1 MQTNKINSIRIII
14 CGGDG
19 TIIWGIE
26 ECYKAGLDFDELQFG
41 CLPIGTGNDFSRTI
55 GWGSDPI
62 EFKEGDILPLKKRII
77 EWIGSGVEKYDV
89 WEMEMSLY

>member
-1 MQTNKINSIRIII
+1 MIHVKLIDLFDQKRKDSELRNAKQLQTDKINDVRIII

-26 ECYKAGLDFDELQFG
+26 ECFKAGLNFDQLQFG

-55 GWGSDPI
+55 GWGSNPV
-62 EFKEGDILPLKKRII
+62 EFK
-77 EWIGSGVEKYDV
+77 
-89 WEMEMSLY
+89 